1 MVFAIAPIVV
11 GLVLAVFATLLL
23 AAEVTVR
30 LAAGAGRLGKTAF
43 QK

>member
-1 MVFAIAPIVV
+1 MVVALAPIVI

-30 LAAGAGRLGKTAF
+30 LADGALGSRSRHT
-43 QK
+43 